1 MEKTNKKFLHF
12 KMLTL
17 QNVKLMMS
25 EYSNPTVI
33 FTETLLDNYAVK
45 DQLQTSAGFP

>member
-1 MEKTNKKFLHF
+1 
-12 KMLTL
+12 MLTL

-25 EYSNPTVI
+25 EYSNPRVI
-33 FTETLLDNYAVK
+33 FTETLLDNNYAVK

>member
-1 MEKTNKKFLHF
+1 
-12 KMLTL
+12 MLTL

-33 FTETLLDNYAVK
+33 FTETLLDNHAVK